1 MKLQEAI
8 ECSQAEK
15 PGSTAYDAP
24 PPPSYNKD
32 AANQGYPRQSS
43 QGYLQS
49 KEYIAAMIQPVPKSK
64 KEKKYLGK

>member
-15 PGSTAYDAP
+15 PGSTAYGAP

-43 QGYLQS
+43 QGLS
-49 KEYIAAMIQPVPKSK
+49 PVKGIHRRDDST
-64 KEKKYLGK
+64 GTQI